1 MKKESLFILFVA
13 LIAITFL
20 PGFKCTKEDA
30 DTKLSGCIRGRLVV
44 KGPCAQYVI
53 QVISGD
59 AVNADIAP
67 NWLDPETNINYTNVF
82 TVKNYCYFPALNPGD
97 EFNFYFIRQ
106 VKTMDCIVCMAA
118 RATPSQGNEV
128 QYTGSTCP

>member
-1 MKKESLFILFVA
+1 MRKKPFVTFCIA
-13 LIAITFL
+13 LIIITFL
-20 PGFKCTKEDA
+20 PGFQCKKEND
-30 DTKLSGCIRGRLVV
+30 DTRLSSCIRGKLVV

-59 AVNADIAP
+59 PGNAAIAA

-82 TVKNYCYFPALNPGD
+82 TVKNYCYFPALNLGD

-106 VKTMDCIVCMAA
+106 VKTMECVVCLAA
-118 RATPSQGNEV
+118 RSTPSQGNEV
-128 QYTGSTCP
+128 KYIGSTCP